1 LKLEWFVRKNQQGHM
16 MISDF
21 EMTWEKF
28 RLDSI
33 QHHFIHPPPL
43 APQRVHRRVHDA
55 FISISTTTTT
65 TTSLLSHQHLNDDNG
80 DSLARRICS
89 GMFYIFLNSTN
100 DYLQLLVRPPLPPL
114 LVTITPN
121 TIVTVSG
128 HYHHHQRCP
137 NSCHWSTNDVD
148 HYHTTTSTSQRM
160 TTANIVM
167 GQHRTIANTSQQG
180 PTQDIEAEGAR
191 DASRLAP
198 WYVFL
203 FYLLINIHLD

>member
-1 LKLEWFVRKNQQGHM
+1 M
-16 MISDF
+16 MISDSANICGTIDRTNKLREIF
-21 EMTWEKF
+21 VIINT
-28 RLDSI
+28 I
-33 QHHFIHPPPL
+33 QHIYPPHP
-43 APQRVHRRVHDA
+43 AHHHNTSIDVHDV
-55 FISISTTTTT
+55 
-65 TTSLLSHQHLNDDNG
+65 HHHLHDNDNDVPPTFK
-80 DSLARRICS
+80 RRQRGLKYSRRRCVLRYVFS
-89 GMFYIFLNSTN
+89 SSFFSTN
-100 DYLQLLVRPPLPPL
+100 DYLQLLVWPPLPPL
-114 LVTITPN
+114 PVTITPN

-160 TTANIVM
+160 TTTNIVM